1 MNNNSGSGSGSV
13 HHQQQH
19 QQESSN
25 SGLVLTTD
33 PKPRLRWTPELH
45 DRFVDAVA
53 QLGGPDKATPKT
65 IMRVMGVKG
74 LTLYHLKS
82 HLQKFRLGKQP
93 HKDFHDLQNSVK
105 DFDPRD
111 MQRNSASGSGIM
123 GNRSNINENMHMMN
137 EGLRMQMEVKR
148 RLHEQLVVQRHLQL
162 RIEAQG
168 KYMQTILEKAC
179 QTLIGGAHE
188 NVPSASASPALNSNA
203 LHHMAAGTR
212 TAMMSS
218 NNNKSAAAGFANS
231 TSFPSLED
239 LHIYGSGAQS
249 TVGDHQQIA
258 LDDNVGG
265 DQTMKQQMIGRSP
278 SLNEINVSRLG
289 KNYRS
294 GSSSNQQPAFIWDDD
309 FRLQQQQHQS
319 FGTSTASSSAPC
331 LLSVG
336 NSQQD
341 DSFMGI
347 AHIEDPTGEDRD
359 YHNCGNNDDETE
371 EGGEI

>member
-1 MNNNSGSGSGSV
+1 MNNNS
-13 HHQQQH
+13 HLQQDQ
-19 QQESSN
+19 SSN

-93 HKDFHDLQNSVK
+93 HKDFHDLQQVK

-111 MQRNSASGSGIM
+111 MQRNSAAGSSGMM
-123 GNRSNINENMHMMN
+123 GNRSNMNENMHMMN

-188 NVPSASASPALNSNA
+188 NVSSSPALNS
-203 LHHMAAGTR
+203 HMAGQS

-218 NNNKSAAAGFANS
+218 NNNKGAASGFANS
-231 TSFPSLED
+231 TSFPSLQD

-265 DQTMKQQMIGRSP
+265 DQMMKQQMIGRSP
-278 SLNEINVSRLG
+278 SLNEINVSRLERITG
-289 KNYRS
+289 AVVAAI
-294 GSSSNQQPAFIWDDD
+294 SNLLSYGMMILDCNNNSTSHLVHQQQP
-309 FRLQQQQHQS
+309 RHPPPVCYL
-319 FGTSTASSSAPC
+319 
-331 LLSVG
+331 
-336 NSQQD
+336 
-341 DSFMGI
+341 
-347 AHIEDPTGEDRD
+347 
-359 YHNCGNNDDETE
+359 
-371 EGGEI
+371 

>member
-1 MNNNSGSGSGSV
+1 MNNNS
-13 HHQQQH
+13 HLQQDP
-19 QQESSN
+19 SSN

-93 HKDFHDLQNSVK
+93 HKDFHDLHQVK

-111 MQRNSASGSGIM
+111 MQTNSGAGSSGIM
-123 GNRSNINENMHMMN
+123 GNRSNMNENMHMMN

-188 NVPSASASPALNSNA
+188 NVSPELNSNA
-203 LHHMAAGTR
+203 LHHMAGQS
-212 TAMMSS
+212 TALMSS
-218 NNNKSAAAGFANS
+218 NNNKGAASGFANS
-231 TSFPSLED
+231 TSFPSLQD

-265 DQTMKQQMIGRSP
+265 DQMMKQQMIGRSP

-319 FGTSTASSSAPC
+319 FGTSTTASSSAPC

-347 AHIEDPTGEDRD
+347 GHMEDPTGEDRD

-371 EGGEI
+371 EGSEL

>member
-1 MNNNSGSGSGSV
+1 MNTNSGSGSV
-13 HHQQQH
+13 HHQH

-93 HKDFHDLQNSVK
+93 HKDFHDLQHSVK

-123 GNRSNINENMHMMN
+123 VNRSNMNENMHMMN

-188 NVPSASASPALNSNA
+188 NASASPALNSNA
-203 LHHMAAGTR
+203 LHHMAGTR
-212 TAMMSS
+212 TAMMGS
-218 NNNKSAAAGFANS
+218 NNNKGAAAGFANS
-231 TSFPSLED
+231 TSFPSLQD
-239 LHIYGSGAQS
+239 LHIYGSGVQS
-249 TVGDHQQIA
+249 TVLGDSQQVA
-258 LDDNVGG
+258 LDDDVGG
-265 DQTMKQQMIGRSP
+265 DQMMKQQMIGRSP

-319 FGTSTASSSAPC
+319 FGTSTASTSAPC

-336 NSQQD
+336 GNSQQD
-341 DSFMGI
+341 DSFNVSTIMGI
-347 AHIEDPTGEDRD
+347 AHMEDPSREDHD

-371 EGGEI
+371 EGSEI

>member
-1 MNNNSGSGSGSV
+1 MNNNS
-13 HHQQQH
+13 HLQQDQ
-19 QQESSN
+19 SSN

-93 HKDFHDLQNSVK
+93 HRDFHDLHNSIK

-111 MQRNSASGSGIM
+111 MQINSGAGSSGIM
-123 GNRSNINENMHMMN
+123 GNRSNMNENMHMMN

-188 NVPSASASPALNSNA
+188 NVSSASASPALNSNA

-218 NNNKSAAAGFANS
+218 NNNKGGGFANS
-231 TSFPSLED
+231 TSFPSLQD
-239 LHIYGSGAQS
+239 LHIYGSGGVQS
-249 TVGDHQQIA
+249 AVLGDNQQVA
-258 LDDNVGG
+258 LDD
-265 DQTMKQQMIGRSP
+265 DQTMKQKMIGRSP

-294 GSSSNQQPAFIWDDD
+294 GSSSNQPAFIWDDD
-309 FRLQQQQHQS
+309 FRLQQQQHPS

-347 AHIEDPTGEDRD
+347 AHIEDPNGEDRD

-371 EGGEI
+371 EGSEL

>member
-1 MNNNSGSGSGSV
+1 
-13 HHQQQH
+13 
-19 QQESSN
+19 
-25 SGLVLTTD
+25 
-33 PKPRLRWTPELH
+33 
-45 DRFVDAVA
+45 
-53 QLGGPDKATPKT
+53 
-65 IMRVMGVKG
+65 
-74 LTLYHLKS
+74 
-82 HLQKFRLGKQP
+82 KFRLGKQP
-93 HKDFHDLQNSVK
+93 HKDFHDLHHSAK

-111 MQRNSASGSGIM
+111 MQRNSAGGSSGIM

-188 NVPSASASPALNSNA
+188 NVSSASTSPAGVPA
-203 LHHMAAGTR
+203 LHHHR

-218 NNNKSAAAGFANS
+218 NNNKVAAGFANS
-231 TSFPSLED
+231 TSFPSLQD
-239 LHIYGSGAQS
+239 LHIYGSGVQS
-249 TVGDHQQIA
+249 TILGDHHQQVA
-258 LDDNVGG
+258 LDDDVGG

-278 SLNEINVSRLG
+278 SLDEINVSRLG

-294 GSSSNQQPAFIWDDD
+294 GSSSSQLQQPAFIWDDD
-309 FRLQQQQHQS
+309 FRLQQQHQS
-319 FGTSTASSSAPC
+319 FGTSTASSFAPC

-341 DSFMGI
+341 DSFIHNSNASTIMGI
-347 AHIEDPTGEDRD
+347 DHMKDQTGEDHD
-359 YHNCGNNDDETE
+359 YTNCGNNDDETE
-371 EGGEI
+371 EGSEI